1 MHMFNTNV
9 KYLDDTQDF
18 TQQLNQS
25 LELIT
30 DQSELLI
37 ITNPFL

>member
-1 MHMFNTNV
+1 MHMSNTNV

-18 TQQLNQS
+18 TQQLNQP
-25 LELIT
+25 LEFIT
-30 DQSELLI
+30 NQSELI